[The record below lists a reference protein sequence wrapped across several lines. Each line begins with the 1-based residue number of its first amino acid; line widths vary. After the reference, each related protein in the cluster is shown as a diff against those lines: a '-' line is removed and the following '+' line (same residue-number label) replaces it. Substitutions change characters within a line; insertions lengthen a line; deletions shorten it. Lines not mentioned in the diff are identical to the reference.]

1 LRRKRKRL
9 VVFGLVGTVLDR
21 YGRSPQRWDKWRPSV
36 DLCRHEDLL
45 VDRFELMHAPAH
57 ESLAQLVA
65 EGIVQVSPDTEVC
78 RRRVPLRDAW
88 DFEEVFG
95 ALHDFARGYDFRVED
110 EDYLVHITTGTHVA
124 QICLFLLTESR
135 HFPAR
140 LLQTSPPG
148 AGQRGQPGSYSIID
162 LDLSRYDRLA
172 SRFRKEHEE
181 SLTFLKSGIDTR
193 NPGFNAL
200 IEQIERVAI
209 RSRAP
214 ILLTGP
220 TGAGKSQLARKVF
233 ELRQARRQVAGGFV
247 EVNCATLRGDAAMSA
262 LFGHV
267 KGAYT
272 GATQDRTGLLR
283 LADGGMLF
291 LDEIGEL
298 GIDEQAVLLR
308 AIEDKRFLPV
318 GSDREVASDF
328 QLIAGTNRDL
338 GAAVAS
344 GRFRE
349 DLLARID
356 LWSFRLPPLR
366 ERPEDIEPNLD
377 YELAQWTARYGTR
390 VTLNK
395 EARARF
401 LQFAT
406 VEATW
411 PGNFRDFNAA
421 VTRMATLAEGGRIA
435 VEDVVEEI
443 ERLRRS
449 WRRLGDAEASSGWPR
464 VVAALGGEALEEL
477 DRFDLAQ
484 LEEVLAVCSRSASL
498 SAAGRVLFA
507 ASRQQKKQP
516 NDADRLRKYLAR
528 FGLSWQ
534 SASGAAPGQSRAGG
548 DE

>member
-1 LRRKRKRL
+1 M
-9 VVFGLVGTVLDR
+9 VFGLVGTVLDR
-21 YGRSPQRWDKWRPSV
+21 HARDPRRWDKWRPTV
-36 DLCRHEDLL
+36 DLCRHEDLV

-57 ESLAQLVA
+57 EALAQLVA
-65 EGIVQVSPDTEVC
+65 SDIVQVSPDTEVC
-78 RRRVPLRDAW
+78 RHRVPLRDAW

-95 ALHDFARGYDFRVED
+95 VLHDFAAGYEFRVED
-110 EDYLVHITTGTHVA
+110 EEYLVHITTGTHVA

-140 LLQTSPPG
+140 LVQTSPPG
-148 AGQRGQPGSYSIID
+148 AGQRGQPGRYSIID

-172 SRFRKEHEE
+172 ARFRREHEE
-181 SLTFLKSGIDTR
+181 SLSFLKSGIDTR

-200 IEQIERVAI
+200 IAQIERVAI

-220 TGAGKSQLARKVF
+220 TGAGKSQLARKIF

-247 EVNCATLRGDAAMSA
+247 EVNCATLRGDGAMSA

-272 GATQDRTGLLR
+272 GATHDRTGLLR

-291 LDEIGEL
+291 LDEVGEL

-318 GSDREVASDF
+318 GADREVASDF

-356 LWSFRLPPLR
+356 LWSFRLPALC

-377 YELAQWTARYGTR
+377 YELAQWTARHGTR

-395 EARARF
+395 EARVRF

-435 VEDVVEEI
+435 IEDVEEEI
-443 ERLRRS
+443 DRLRRS
-449 WRRLGDAEASSGWPR
+449 WRRLGDTDASSGWPR
-464 VVAALGGEALEEL
+464 VTAVLGAQALDEL

-507 ASRQQKKQP
+507 ASRQHKKQA

-528 FGLSWQ
+528 FGVSWQ
-534 SASGAAPGQSRAGG
+534 AASGGASRAGG
-548 DE
+548 DG

>member
-1 LRRKRKRL
+1 MRRKRKRL

-21 YGRSPQRWDKWRPSV
+21 YGRDPKRWDKWRPSV

-65 EGIVQVSPDTEVC
+65 DDIVQVSPDTEVC

-95 ALHDFARGYDFRVED
+95 VLHDFARGYDFRVDE
-110 EDYLVHITTGTHVA
+110 EDYLVHITTGTHVV

-140 LLQTSPPG
+140 LVQTSPPG
-148 AGQRGQPGSYSIID
+148 SGQRGQPGSYSVID

-172 SRFRKEHEE
+172 SRFRTEHEE

-233 ELRQARRQVAGGFV
+233 ELRQARRQVAGVFV

-308 AIEDKRFLPV
+308 AVEDKRFLPV

-356 LWSFRLPPLR
+356 LWSFRLPPLS

-377 YELAQWTARYGTR
+377 YELAQWTARHGTR

-395 EARARF
+395 EARVRF

-435 VEDVVEEI
+435 VEDVDEEI

-449 WRRLGDAEASSGWPR
+449 WRRLGADVPSGWPR
-464 VVAALGGEALEEL
+464 VVAALGAQALDEL

-484 LEEVLAVCSRSASL
+484 LEEVLAVCSRSPSL

-534 SASGAAPGQSRAGG
+534 AASGAAPGQSRAAS